1 MTREDTKKLL
11 SMMTITYPNFKLN
24 DPTLAVDV
32 WTKILE
38 DDGAQNIFDAFS
50 VYAKTDTTGFAP
62 TPGKLHM
69 MIENRQNPGFSEGE
83 ILTMLTKAS
92 RNANYGFEQSFADL
106 PVLLQKAVGSPTVI
120 RNWGNM
126 DSESL
131 GYAFNNVIKVYKEL
145 LRREKENHAAVGISL
160 YEEQLEGYVPPQI
173 ETEVRPEPTMNDDI
187 HSKLGK
193 LYERLKKGEQSGI
206 EDR

>member
-11 SMMTITYPNFKLN
+11 GMMTITYPNFKLN

-38 DDGAQNIFDAFS
+38 DDDAQNIFDAFS

-126 DSESL
+126 DQEGL
-131 GYAFNNVIKVYKEL
+131 NYAFSNVIKVYKEF
-145 LRREKENHAAVGISL
+145 LRREKENHAAAGIAL
-160 YEEQLEGYVPPQI
+160 YDEPQI
-173 ETEVRPEPTMNDDI
+173 EAYEMKQIAEDARPEPTMNDDI
-187 HSKLGK
+187 SAKLEK
-193 LYERLKKGEQSGI
+193 LYERLGKKWN
-206 EDR
+206 